1 MNWLDL
7 AWATMGSASLT
18 LGAVHLFIWRKQRSQ
33 YAHLLFFA
41 LAASIAACAAFELLM
56 MRSATAQDYASA
68 LRWAQVPLLTV
79 FLSMVGFVRLYFDAG
94 RTWLAWAI
102 CLIRLLVVALDFL
115 TGVNINF
122 ETINALQHV
131 TLWRGAGFSVP
142 VGTLNPWWSVAQID
156 NVLLSVFL
164 LDASVTL
171 WRRGGP
177 VERRRSVLV
186 GGALILC
193 VVCVIALSLG
203 TFTGHVPLPTVV
215 TPTFLLVALAMG
227 YELGEDA
234 LRSAQLAR
242 DLRDSE
248 RRSELAAQAARLA
261 LWSWDLARRELW
273 MNAIGRTLFGL
284 REGEQLDLDALLA
297 GVHGE
302 DRDRVRGAIDRT
314 LRDGGSLEQEF
325 RIALPGAATR
335 WVVTRAQLEREAPE
349 VGLLRGVTVDI
360 TERRRVEQV
369 SAQQRNELAHLSR
382 VAALGEMAGSL
393 AHEINQPLMAIL
405 SNARAALRFM
415 ARKNGDLGEVR
426 AILADIVEDD
436 KRAGEVIH
444 RLRTLL
450 RKGEVQRGP
459 LDINDVV
466 QEVLRLTRN
475 ELLNRGVVVTTQL
488 APDAPWV
495 LGDRIQVQQVLLN
508 LVINSCDAM
517 AGVPGSQQLVVRTRA
532 VDGAGVEVSV
542 SDSGHGI
549 AAADLERIFEPFV
562 TSKAHGMGLG
572 LSVCRTIIAAHG
584 GRLWAESVDGRG
596 ATMRFTLPVEGERQ

>member
-1 MNWLDL
+1 MSWLDL
-7 AWATMGSASLT
+7 TWATMGAASLT
-18 LGAVHLFIWRKQRSQ
+18 LGIVHLFIWRKQRSQ
-33 YAHLLFFA
+33 YPHLLFFA
-41 LAASIAACAAFELLM
+41 LGASIAACAAFELSM
-56 MRSATAQDYASA
+56 MRSATVQGYASA
-68 LRWAQVPLLTV
+68 LRWAQVPLLIA
-79 FLSMVGFVRLYFDAG
+79 FLSMVGFVRLYFAAG
-94 RTWLAWAI
+94 RAWLAWAV
-102 CLIRLLVVALDFL
+102 CLIRLPVVALDFL
-115 TGVNINF
+115 TGANINF
-122 ETINALQHV
+122 ETISALQHV

-142 VGTLNPWWSVAQID
+142 VGTLNPWWSVAQLD
-156 NVLLSVFL
+156 NILLCAFL

-171 WRRGGP
+171 WRRGGS

-193 VVCVIALSLG
+193 VGCVVALSLG
-203 TFTGHVPLPTVV
+203 TFSGHLQLPTVV
-215 TPTFLLVALAMG
+215 TPTFLVVALAMG

-261 LWSWDLARRELW
+261 LWSWDVARGELW

-284 REGEQLDLDALLA
+284 AEVDQPDLEVLMA
-297 GVHGE
+297 GVHAD
-302 DRDRVRGAIDRT
+302 DRDRVRDAIDRT

-325 RIALPGAATR
+325 RVALPGTATR
-335 WVVTRAQLEREAPE
+335 WVVTRALLEREASE
-349 VGLLRGVTVDI
+349 AGLLRGVTVDI
-360 TERRRVEQV
+360 TERRRVEQEA
-369 SAQQRNELAHLSR
+369 AQQRNELAHLSR

-415 ARKNGDLGEVR
+415 ASEDGDLAEVR

-444 RLRTLL
+444 RLRALL
-450 RKGEVQRGP
+450 RKGEVQRGL
-459 LDINDVV
+459 LDINHAV

-488 APDAPWV
+488 APDAPRV

-517 AGVPGSQQLVVRTRA
+517 AAAPGSQQLVVRTRPA
-532 VDGAGVEVSV
+532 DGAGVEVSV

-549 AAADLERIFEPFV
+549 SPADLERIFEPFV
-562 TSKAHGMGLG
+562 TSKEHGMGLG
-572 LSVCRTIIAAHG
+572 LSVCRTIVAAHG
-584 GRLWAESVDGRG
+584 GRLWAESVDGKG
-596 ATMRFTLPVEGERQ
+596 ATMRFTLPVEGVRQ